1 MNLEVILLAI
11 ASIFPWGFYII
22 YTQPDTGREKR
33 FFFIIFFA
41 LLLGWIS
48 TELVL
53 SASAWIWPETEIKAK
68 VAKSILSQTA
78 FLAFVKAGMMEESCK
93 SVLIIALSL
102 ALAYDWKKK
111 EFLPET
117 FLVGGFVALGFA
129 GIENYHY
136 ILTAKEDDRI
146 HTFILRTLKSSNA
159 HLLIN
164 LCFALCL
171 IKSNKR
177 QSGKYWYILSGF
189 LLAVVQHGLFDFF
202 VIPVGRFGHWAA
214 TALFVGIWVWIVKD
228 RRVYMKEE
236 EIYKIVKEKS
246 SEEEVSIIPKEKPHR
261 ENPSRS
267 VPEIIR

>member
-1 MNLEVILLAI
+1 MSLEVILLAI
-11 ASIFPWGFYII
+11 GSIFPWGFYLI
-22 YTQPDTGREKR
+22 YTQPNTGREKR

-53 SASAWIWPETEIKAK
+53 RASAFIWPETEIKAK

-78 FLAFVKAGMMEESCK
+78 FLAFVKAGMMEELCK
-93 SVLIIALSL
+93 SILIVSLSL
-102 ALAYDWKKK
+102 ILAFDWKKK

-177 QSGKYWYILSGF
+177 QFPDKYWYILSGF

-236 EIYKIVKEKS
+236 KIYKEKPPQ
-246 SEEEVSIIPKEKPHR
+246 EKPLNEEVSQV
-261 ENPSRS
+261 